1 MKATPTTDASQMS
14 VSQLTAVP
22 PAAASYN
29 IDAPMSPTE
38 AAQAAAQRVT
48 QTAQQTAPQ
57 VAPRPQ
63 IEIARPPE
71 TAVPQAGLPGGP
83 TPMLPPPPTAG
94 GMTSVTPYGPDSNL
108 IGSQIVPGQG
118 ADRVALANQYFDQFS
133 QATAPQYAHDI
144 DLATKAAAA
153 NGRLH
158 SGMLTTDYGNLADR
172 RTQALDLARQGLTT
186 DALQASI
193 QDAINNRNELR
204 TERGY
209 QSGQDQQAIANAI
222 QQYLL
227 SMNIGNSQLNG
238 GEAGNPANILL
249 GAGTSTQQQ
258 AGATGDAAAN
268 ALAQYAYLHA
278 NGAA

>member
-1 MKATPTTDASQMS
+1 MATLPNSYRLDDPTQMS
-14 VSQLTAVP
+14 VGQLTAVP
-22 PAAASYN
+22 SSYN
-29 IDAPMSPTE
+29 LDAPVPQSTPYTKPAKPPVQPNIE
-38 AAQAAAQRVT
+38 TGVV
-48 QTAQQTAPQ
+48 TAPH
-57 VAPRPQ
+57 
-63 IEIARPPE
+63 
-71 TAVPQAGLPGGP
+71 P
-83 TPMLPPPPTAG
+83 TPQLPPPPDLTGVSGPGAQ
-94 GMTSVTPYGPDSNL
+94 TSVTQFGPDANL
-108 IGSQIVPGQG
+108 IGAQITPGQG
-118 ADRVALANQYFDQFS
+118 VNRMDLANQYFDQFA

-186 DALQASI
+186 DALQGTI

-227 SMNIGNSQLNG
+227 SLNIGNSQLNA
-238 GEAGNPANILL
+238 GEAGNPSNILL

-258 AGATGDAAAN
+258 AGSTASDAAN
-268 ALAQYAYLHA
+268 ALAQWAYLQRM
-278 NGAA
+278 GAA